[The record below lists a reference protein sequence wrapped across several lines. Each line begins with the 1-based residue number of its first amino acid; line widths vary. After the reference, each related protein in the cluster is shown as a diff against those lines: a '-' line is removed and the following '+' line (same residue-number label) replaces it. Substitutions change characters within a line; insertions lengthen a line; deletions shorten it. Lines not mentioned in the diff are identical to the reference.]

1 MKTAARL
8 DRIQPFRVMELLE
21 RAHELEAQGFDVLH
35 MEVGEPDFPV
45 AAPIIEAAKV
55 ALQRGLTQYTSA
67 TGLPELRSAVADYYN
82 KLGVKVR
89 AEQVVITSGASGGL
103 MLLAAALLNPGD
115 LLQVTDPGYPCNDV
129 FAEAVGASVVR
140 VPVSAQTA
148 FQPTLKDLQA
158 RWSEKVRGVLLASP
172 ANPTGTMIAR
182 SAMEELCAGL
192 PDDAFL
198 IVDEIYQG
206 LVGEQPEYR
215 TALSVSSRPIILQ
228 SFSKYFGMT
237 GWRLGWLVLP
247 DELVD
252 GVRRLAQNLFICP
265 PTVSQYAALAAFS
278 PGAMEEHE
286 RRRRIFRERTLRLAE
301 GLNALGLTVPA
312 LPDGAFYLYSDVS
325 AAGLPASAF
334 SRRLLEEF
342 HIAAT
347 PGLDFG
353 EYQNER
359 FVRFACTVDLGVIDE
374 VLSRLKAAVSRF
386 QAS

>member
-1 MKTAARL
+1 
-8 DRIQPFRVMELLE
+8 MELLE